1 MAPDVSPLSTK
12 AFEQDRQRKERC
24 LAYAREHAEGPVEG
38 LFAQDGMVR
47 RIWREWAMLAAIP
60 PAVVLEVLLPEVAE
74 GVGRFSDY
82 QTKLMARTRRTVYA
96 THALVF
102 GDVSMSLEVGG
113 RIFQLH
119 ERVRGRISARS
130 SEGRAGQRYRANDPA
145 AMQWV
150 FATLVQGAIT
160 TYEAAIEPLD
170 RNERAQFY
178 EESKRWGAAVGLH
191 PEQLPPDWE
200 SFDRYFEGM
209 VEGELELGDMAR
221 DILRVLFGPPYMRG
235 AARLCAGLLPERWR
249 SAVGLPWDAEAKRAY
264 ELALGALHGTRHLPP
279 ALRYVPAWHQA
290 AARIEAARGEGI
302 SGTTRI
308 VRSLDAH
315 GLIPA
320 GLAPPE
326 RVMRKCPRG

>member
-1 MAPDVSPLSTK
+1 M
-12 AFEQDRQRKERC
+12 
-24 LAYAREHAEGPVEG
+24 REHAEGPVEG

-47 RIWREWAMLAAIP
+47 RIWREAAMLAAIP

-102 GDVSMSLEVGG
+102 GDLSMSIEVGA

-119 ERVRGRISARS
+119 ERVRGRISTRS
-130 SEGRAGQRYRANDPA
+130 SEARAGQRYRANEPA

-150 FATLVQGAIT
+150 FATLVQGALT
-160 TYEAAIEPLD
+160 TYEAIVEPLD
-170 RNERAQFY
+170 RGERAQFY
-178 EESKRWGAAVGLH
+178 EESKRWGAAVGLS
-191 PEQLPPDWE
+191 PEQLPADLE
-200 SFDRYFEGM
+200 SFERYFEGM
-209 VEGELELGDMAR
+209 VEHSLELGDMAR

-264 ELALGALHGTRHLPP
+264 ELAIGAMRGSRYLPP

-290 AARIEAARGEGI
+290 AARIEAARGEGV
-302 SGTTRI
+302 SRTTRV
-308 VRSLDAH
+308 VRALDQR
-315 GLIPA
+315 GWIPA

-326 RVMRKCPRG
+326 RVMRKCPGSD

>member
-1 MAPDVSPLSTK
+1 MPGARESIPPISQKDP
-12 AFEQDRQRKERC
+12 QQWERC

-38 LFAQDGMVR
+38 LFAQEGMVR
-47 RIWREWAMLAAIP
+47 RIWREGAMLAAIP

-74 GVGRFSDY
+74 GVGKFSDY

-102 GDVSMSLEVGG
+102 GDLSMSIEVGE
-113 RIFQLH
+113 RIFQIH
-119 ERVRGRISARS
+119 ERVRGSISSRS
-130 SEGRAGQRYRANDPA
+130 SVTRRGERYRANDPA

-150 FATLVQGAIT
+150 FATLVKGALT
-160 TYEAAIEPLD
+160 TYEAVVMPLD
-170 RNERAQFY
+170 RGERARFY
-178 EESKRWGAAVGLH
+178 EESKRWGAVVGLP
-191 PEQLPPDWE
+191 PEQLPLNWE
-200 SFDRYFEGM
+200 SFERYFERM
-209 VEGELELGDMAR
+209 VEERLELGEMAR

-264 ELALGALHGTRHLPP
+264 ERALGALRGARHLPP

-290 AARIEAARGEGI
+290 AARIEAARGGEV
-302 SGTTRI
+302 SRTTRI
-308 VRSLDAH
+308 VQALDAR

-326 RVMRKCPRG
+326 RIMRKSPGG